1 MVSPFSTVSWRC
13 VVVLVDW
20 SVNDRAR
27 KGVAKK
33 TGRGRA
39 FWGWRGSSMLLLLGA
54 FWVRW

>member
-1 MVSPFSTVSWRC
+1 M
-13 VVVLVDW
+13 LVGW

-27 KGVAKK
+27 KGVEIK
-33 TGRGRA
+33 TWRGRA